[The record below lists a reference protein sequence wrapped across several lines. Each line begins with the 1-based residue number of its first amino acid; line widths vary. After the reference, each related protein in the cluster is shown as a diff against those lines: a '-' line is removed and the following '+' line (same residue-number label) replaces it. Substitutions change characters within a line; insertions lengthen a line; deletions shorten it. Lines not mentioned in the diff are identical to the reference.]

1 MNPLKTLLRHSS
13 HYFGGRLALMVL
25 GFASFPVF
33 TRVFSVADYGTLN
46 LIQNTVLLLTVL
58 AKFGFQ
64 HALQRFYP
72 EHAASQDPL
81 ALRRYYSTLFY
92 GSGLLGG
99 FFSSLFLGAMVFG
112 FGRFLGISVT
122 GTLALATSLVVI
134 RSLRSMQLNLMQMEN
149 KTKLYNGMEFLQK
162 AGAIGLTL
170 LLLFL
175 WSRSIVAV
183 FLGMIVIEGAVMFQ
197 YGAILAR
204 RGLMSPNLFDLK
216 FFRDA
221 AVFSFPL
228 MIAEIAWVLLAAGDR
243 FFVQHYKGA
252 EAVGYYAAAY
262 GIATYIQEVLMVPL
276 QISFFPICMKLW
288 AAEGKEATQKFLSR
302 SLNYFMLGAV
312 LVASVAIVTS
322 HDVVVVLASKK
333 FQQARSLLPFLVT
346 GLVLSAANTFFRP
359 ALLIHK
365 RARIIAQSTLFAVA
379 LDIALNIVLLPTM
392 GLIGAA
398 WASTISFTAMIV
410 LNGFASQRV
419 LSFRIEWLALA
430 RYLAVGLL
438 ASWAA
443 SRIPVESPMPSALL
457 KGTVILLIYGGVLW
471 MIDAHVRQL
480 LTQII
485 SSIAQLTRG
494 RREVAAE
501 PLTATVEQ

>member
-122 GTLALATSLVVI
+122 GTLALATTLVVI

-162 AGAIGLTL
+162 AGAIGLT
-170 LLLFL
+170 LLFL

-221 AVFSFPL
+221 AVFSF
-228 MIAEIAWVLLAAGDR
+228 
-243 FFVQHYKGA
+243 
-252 EAVGYYAAAY
+252 
-262 GIATYIQEVLMVPL
+262 
-276 QISFFPICMKLW
+276 
-288 AAEGKEATQKFLSR
+288 
-302 SLNYFMLGAV
+302 
-312 LVASVAIVTS
+312 
-322 HDVVVVLASKK
+322 
-333 FQQARSLLPFLVT
+333 
-346 GLVLSAANTFFRP
+346 
-359 ALLIHK
+359 
-365 RARIIAQSTLFAVA
+365 
-379 LDIALNIVLLPTM
+379 
-392 GLIGAA
+392 
-398 WASTISFTAMIV
+398 
-410 LNGFASQRV
+410 
-419 LSFRIEWLALA
+419 
-430 RYLAVGLL
+430 
-438 ASWAA
+438 
-443 SRIPVESPMPSALL
+443 
-457 KGTVILLIYGGVLW
+457 
-471 MIDAHVRQL
+471 
-480 LTQII
+480 
-485 SSIAQLTRG
+485 
-494 RREVAAE
+494 
-501 PLTATVEQ
+501 